1 MKGWLDKYNDGGP
14 IQPNYNDY
22 SVSAGPDFQGDGYS
36 NVGRN
41 YSPAWGG
48 QFAMGGSMPGA
59 TGHMYARE
67 GAPRNFGGK
76 MTVPSAQDGETLDI
90 ASAIKNIPQELI
102 DESSSPYRVNILKNA
117 VRNDIVTKYG
127 KPLADVDEAM
137 VNEKTQKLL
146 ANKKAKMLGTKVNL
160 NTKPDPT
167 ALAFYN
173 HNDQSISFTS
183 AVNNMPVNEIKQ
195 IARHEYN
202 HAFDDGG
209 RYLTNYEKEAIEKST
224 KDAIDNNSVMS
235 NKFMYINNL
244 SNPTEVNARLR
255 ELRAD
260 LKDQGIYDGSK
271 EDAKLEHLDKI
282 RGSSAYGD
290 LLYLMHDK
298 EIVNLLNTI
307 AANNHQQGMPMAQNG
322 MEMKYYQEGLDFQP
336 KSISKNGSV
345 IKDDMGQWNHPGEI
359 TEIGS
364 NQITMQGVPYP
375 VLGISDTG
383 DTQMM
388 YPDQE
393 YQYDG
398 DSVTEYPIMQNGGWL
413 DSLVDMGKGVVDYVG
428 GLFDDTTPAPVV
440 QKAAPVKSKLDSYD
454 TMIQLGYNSPQG
466 QKLEKQLGVGSTEA
480 SEYKADKNR
489 IKLNTGR
496 FAGANVSS
504 RLIDDLA
511 EAAKRSGI
519 PIGQLLTLAGR
530 ESTFGEDKLGHRGH
544 LAKNDFTSGWNVA
557 EDYTPYDPHR
567 FLADKKVPGINVVKT
582 NHGYNYEVTN
592 VKAINEYL
600 KKNPQ
605 IFEQYRQK
613 IEATPDIGNK
623 NYFDLSAEFLKKKG
637 IKGYNPGDPT
647 YEKMFKQDY
656 ATLKKDKA
664 LMEYLKKKGYKYEQ
678 GGQLKKLDQLTNF
691 TNYNPTQ
698 PSGWLEKY
706 Q

>member
-1 MKGWLDKYNDGGP
+1 MAKKLTPEKALEMLHNPPHGKPLTEKQRKFFGYMSNKEKGGWLDKYNDGGP
-14 IQPNYNDY
+14 VQPNYNDY
-22 SVSAGPDFQGDGYS
+22 SVSAGPDFEGDGYS

-48 QFAMGGSMPGA
+48 QFQKGGAIAYADNTRVGNVPKYSRPSNYQGNQPDTLGENLFEIVDPSGISSWDDVYRSAIDTGMSGQTALEAFGAIPMLGKLKKAGQFLDMVSKAVPMTGRQAKNVKNSVAALKATGKYGPSAGRATDAYQAYDQYQMGGYMPGA
-59 TGHMYARE
+59 VGSMYARVA
-67 GAPRNFGGK
+67 GSAPSKGNKRNQVYK
-76 MTVPSAQDGETLDI
+76 TDASAQDG
-90 ASAIKNIPQELI
+90 KEL
-102 DESSSPYRVNILKNA
+102 
-117 VRNDIVTKYG
+117 
-127 KPLADVDEAM
+127 
-137 VNEKTQKLL
+137 Q
-146 ANKKAKMLGTKVNL
+146 
-160 NTKPDPT
+160 
-167 ALAFYN
+167 FY
-173 HNDQSISFTS
+173 
-183 AVNNMPVNEIKQ
+183 
-195 IARHEYN
+195 
-202 HAFDDGG
+202 
-209 RYLTNYEKEAIEKST
+209 
-224 KDAIDNNSVMS
+224 
-235 NKFMYINNL
+235 
-244 SNPTEVNARLR
+244 
-255 ELRAD
+255 
-260 LKDQGIYDGSK
+260 
-271 EDAKLEHLDKI
+271 
-282 RGSSAYGD
+282 
-290 LLYLMHDK
+290 
-298 EIVNLLNTI
+298 
-307 AANNHQQGMPMAQNG
+307 QQ
-322 MEMKYYQEGLDFQP
+322 GLDFRP

-345 IKDDMGQWNHPGEI
+345 IKDDMGQWAHPGEI

-375 VLGISDTG
+375 VMGISDTG

-398 DSVTEYPIMQNGGWL
+398 ESVTEYPIMQNGGFFDPL
-413 DSLVDMGKGVVDYVG
+413 IKLGKSAVDYVS
-428 GLFDDTTPAPVV
+428 GLFDDTTPAPV
-440 QKAAPVKSKLDSYD
+440 KAAPVKPKLDSYD

-466 QKLEKQLGVGSTEA
+466 QKLEKQLGIGSTEA
-480 SEYKADKNR
+480 SEYRADKNR

-496 FAGANVSS
+496 FTGANVSS

-567 FLADKKVPGINVVKT
+567 FLADKKVPGVNVVKT
-582 NHGYNYEVTN
+582 NHGYEYEVTN
-592 VKAINEYL
+592 VNAINEYL

-605 IFEQYRQK
+605 VFEQYKKK
-613 IEATPDIGNK
+613 IAATPDIGNK

-664 LMEYLKKKGYKYEQ
+664 LMEYLKKKGYTYED